1 MNSLTR
7 LLVCAALSLTLTACA
22 TGSNNAGEMEI
33 RSGKIEQIYPAQ
45 ITSSHH
51 TGLGAIAGGLGGL
64 ALGSLI
70 GKGTGRDVA
79 MAAGAIGGAFAGNAV
94 QNNYDKPQPGQQV
107 VVRLTNGVLVSITQP
122 INNSLQPGQPVF
134 IEGSGTDARVVPQY

>member
-1 MNSLTR
+1 MNSLAK
-7 LLVCAALSLTLTACA
+7 LLVAGALTLSLTACA
-22 TGSNNAGEMEI
+22 TGGNNSGEMEI
-33 RSGKIEQIYPAQ
+33 RSGTIEQINPAQ

-79 MAAGAIGGAFAGNAV
+79 MAAGAIGGAFAGNAA
-94 QNNYDKPQPGQQV
+94 QENYDKPKPGEQV
-107 VVRLTNGVLVSITQP
+107 LVRLSNGVLVSITQP
-122 INNSLQPGQPVF
+122 IYPGLVPGQPVF
-134 IEGSGTDARVVPQY
+134 IEGSGTDARVVPQN